1 MLIQMICPTAT
12 QNDSCSISAQ
22 RWLTEVPFLV
32 PLTAAGLCRIAPVPY
47 LYRCISS
54 AASAG
59 LPASLGR
66 GPAVA
71 GTPILRHIRG
81 VQNEI
86 AHADAVL
93 RPSGSS
99 PAWLHAVTTGI
110 AFLVAFVALEW
121 VSFIHEYKGLP
132 VTPWNPG
139 LGVVFALMLYS
150 GARYG
155 IVLFVGVLVAEIAVL
170 RTNLP
175 WPFIIGVA
183 TIIAT
188 GYSTVAFLIR
198 RHLDVGLNHLRDV
211 LLLLAAG
218 AAGALLVALFL
229 SLLLIADE
237 KLSLADVFVASG
249 PLLVG
254 DAIGIAVVTP
264 LVLRFIL
271 HIPHVT
277 LRTLRA
283 FAPEVAL
290 YVTVVL
296 LFLWFIGLT
305 ESESGFKLFYLFF
318 LPVVV
323 AAIRYGLD
331 GACLGLALT
340 QLGLVGLLHL
350 HGYDANVFT
359 EFQILMLVLTATGL
373 TVGVT
378 VNERQQADRAVREVE
393 ALLRAN
399 EAEADQAARFNLVS
413 SMASA
418 LAHEINQP
426 ITAARALG
434 RAAQHLLHNDSGSQ
448 ARVDDNLTTMIAQID
463 HAASVVKRMREFLRR
478 GEPHISTINV
488 RALIDD
494 AIVLVGAEA
503 AGAAHP
509 CRGRRVSRS
518 ADDARG
524 PCAIAAGH
532 PQSGAELDRRDRH
545 RRARR
550 WAHPGHRCR
559 PRRPSARRN
568 RDLRQWRR
576 HRTGAGGAAVRAAY
590 HLQAGR
596 PGPGPV
602 DLRDNRAV
610 ASRPALA
617 TIRRARRNRI
627 PILAPS
633 PTGHRFMTAVFVI
646 DDQNSVRHALGE
658 MLRVFGFTVEIF
670 ELRGPVPANR
680 RSRPSPDALSRTS
693 ACPAWTGSS
702 WCANWPAARSRCR
715 WC

>member
-1 MLIQMICPTAT
+1 M
-12 QNDSCSISAQ
+12 
-22 RWLTEVPFLV
+22 
-32 PLTAAGLCRIAPVPY
+32 
-47 LYRCISS
+47 
-54 AASAG
+54 
-59 LPASLGR
+59 
-66 GPAVA
+66 
-71 GTPILRHIRG
+71 
-81 VQNEI
+81 QNEI

-93 RPSGSS
+93 RPSGSP
-99 PAWLHAVTTGI
+99 PAWLHAVTTGA

-155 IVLFVGVLVAEIAVL
+155 VVLFVGVLVAEIAVL

-188 GYSTVAFLIR
+188 GYSAVAFVVR
-198 RHLDVGLNHLRDV
+198 GRLDVGLNHLRDV
-211 LLLLAAG
+211 FLLLAAG
-218 AAGALLVALFL
+218 AVGALLVALFL

-237 KLSLADVFVASG
+237 KLSPADVFVASG

-271 HIPHVT
+271 HIPHIS
-277 LRTLRA
+277 LQTLRA

-359 EFQILMLVLTATGL
+359 EFQILMLLLTATGL

-393 ALLRAN
+393 ALLRAK

-434 RAAQHLLHNDSGSQ
+434 RAAQHLLHSDSGSH
-448 ARVDDNLTTMIAQID
+448 ARIDDNLTTMIAQID
-463 HAASVVKRMREFLRR
+463 HAAGVVKRMREFLRR
-478 GEPHISTINV
+478 GEPHVSTINV

-503 AGAAHP
+503 AGAGIRVEVDASPDLPMLHADRVQLQQVILNLAQNSIDAIGGSGRDDGRIRIAAAVLENP
-509 CRGRRVSRS
+509 RRVEIAVSDNGAGIAPALAERLFEPLTTS
-518 ADDARG
+518 KQDG
-524 PCAIAAGH
+524 LGLGLSICATIVQSHHGRLWL
-532 PQSGAELDRRDRH
+532 QSGA
-545 RRARR
+545 
-550 WAHPGHRCR
+550 PGATEFRFWL
-559 PRRPSARRN
+559 P
-568 RDLRQWRR
+568 
-576 HRTGAGGAAVRAAY
+576 
-590 HLQAGR
+590 LQQA
-596 PGPGPV
+596 P
-602 DLRDNRAV
+602 
-610 ASRPALA
+610 AS
-617 TIRRARRNRI
+617 
-627 PILAPS
+627 
-633 PTGHRFMTAVFVI
+633 
-646 DDQNSVRHALGE
+646 
-658 MLRVFGFTVEIF
+658 
-670 ELRGPVPANR
+670 
-680 RSRPSPDALSRTS
+680 
-693 ACPAWTGSS
+693 
-702 WCANWPAARSRCR
+702 
-715 WC
+715 

>member
-1 MLIQMICPTAT
+1 MAEAPILGH
-12 QNDSCSISAQ
+12 ISA
-22 RWLTEVPFLV
+22 
-32 PLTAAGLCRIAPVPY
+32 
-47 LYRCISS
+47 
-54 AASAG
+54 
-59 LPASLGR
+59 
-66 GPAVA
+66 
-71 GTPILRHIRG
+71 

-99 PAWLHAVTTGI
+99 PAWLHAATIAI
-110 AFLVAFVALEW
+110 AFLFAYVALEW

-150 GARYG
+150 GARYAV
-155 IVLFVGVLVAEIAVL
+155 VLLAGVLVAEIAVL

-175 WPFIIGVA
+175 WPFMIGVA
-183 TIIAT
+183 TVIAV
-188 GYSTVAFLIR
+188 GYGAVAFMVR
-198 RHLDVGLNHLRDV
+198 RRLDPGLDHLRDV

-218 AAGALLVALFL
+218 AVGAVLVAVFL

-254 DAIGIAVVTP
+254 DVIGIAVMTP
-264 LVLRFIL
+264 LVLRFIF
-271 HIPHVT
+271 HIPH
-277 LRTLRA
+277 LSLQTLRA

-290 YVTVVL
+290 YVAVVL

-340 QLGLVGLLHL
+340 QFGLVGLLHL
-350 HGYDANVFT
+350 HGYDAAVFT

-378 VNERQQADRAVREVE
+378 VNERRQADRAVREVE
-393 ALLRAN
+393 ALLRSK
-399 EAEADQAARFNLVS
+399 EAEAEQAARFNLVS

-434 RAAQHLLHNDSGSQ
+434 RAAQHLLHSDSASH

-463 HAASVVKRMREFLRR
+463 HAAGVVKRMREFLRR

-488 RALIDD
+488 RTLIDD
-494 AIVLVGAEA
+494 ALTLTGTEASGAPIKIEVDA
-503 AGAAHP
+503 ADSLPAVHAD
-509 CRGRRVSRS
+509 RVQLQQVILNLIQNSI
-518 ADDARG
+518 D
-524 PCAIAAGH
+524 AIAASGRRDGRIRIAAVLMDNPARVEISVYDNGAGIAPALAERLFEPLTTSKRDGLGLGLSICATIVQSH
-532 PQSGAELDRRDRH
+532 HGRLWLQSGA
-545 RRARR
+545 
-550 WAHPGHRCR
+550 PGATEFRFWL
-559 PRRPSARRN
+559 PLQQAIPS
-568 RDLRQWRR
+568 
-576 HRTGAGGAAVRAAY
+576 
-590 HLQAGR
+590 
-596 PGPGPV
+596 
-602 DLRDNRAV
+602 
-610 ASRPALA
+610 
-617 TIRRARRNRI
+617 
-627 PILAPS
+627 
-633 PTGHRFMTAVFVI
+633 
-646 DDQNSVRHALGE
+646 
-658 MLRVFGFTVEIF
+658 
-670 ELRGPVPANR
+670 
-680 RSRPSPDALSRTS
+680 
-693 ACPAWTGSS
+693 
-702 WCANWPAARSRCR
+702 
-715 WC
+715 

>member
-1 MLIQMICPTAT
+1 M
-12 QNDSCSISAQ
+12 
-22 RWLTEVPFLV
+22 
-32 PLTAAGLCRIAPVPY
+32 
-47 LYRCISS
+47 
-54 AASAG
+54 
-59 LPASLGR
+59 
-66 GPAVA
+66 
-71 GTPILRHIRG
+71 
-81 VQNEI
+81 QNEI

-99 PAWLHAVTTGI
+99 PAWLHAATTGI

-139 LGVVFALMLYS
+139 LGAVFALMLYS

-434 RAAQHLLHNDSGSQ
+434 RAAQHLLRNDSGSQ
-448 ARVDDNLTTMIAQID
+448 ARVGDNLTTMIAQID

-503 AGAAHP
+503 ADAAIRVEVDASPDLPMMHADRVQLQQVILNLVQNSIDAIATGGRDDGRIRITATVLEDP
-509 CRGRRVSRS
+509 RRVEIAISDNGAGIAPALAERLFEPLTTS
-518 ADDARG
+518 KQDG
-524 PCAIAAGH
+524 LGLGLSICATIVQSHHGRLWL
-532 PQSGAELDRRDRH
+532 QSGA
-545 RRARR
+545 
-550 WAHPGHRCR
+550 PGATEFRFWL
-559 PRRPSARRN
+559 P
-568 RDLRQWRR
+568 
-576 HRTGAGGAAVRAAY
+576 
-590 HLQAGR
+590 LQQAT
-596 PGPGPV
+596 
-602 DLRDNRAV
+602 
-610 ASRPALA
+610 AS
-617 TIRRARRNRI
+617 
-627 PILAPS
+627 
-633 PTGHRFMTAVFVI
+633 
-646 DDQNSVRHALGE
+646 
-658 MLRVFGFTVEIF
+658 
-670 ELRGPVPANR
+670 
-680 RSRPSPDALSRTS
+680 
-693 ACPAWTGSS
+693 
-702 WCANWPAARSRCR
+702 
-715 WC
+715 